1 MGKVLGKGLEAIIKT
16 NNTEENSRYLQG
28 QIDIN
33 KIIPNE
39 NQPRQLFDDDKMKEL
54 IQSINKNG
62 ILQPITVR
70 EMANQTYQIIAGERR
85 YRAAIEL
92 GLKWI
97 PAYTITLND
106 ESELMEYALIENIQ
120 RVNLN
125 PIEEAE
131 GYAILRGKYNLSQ
144 QEIATKVSKSRSEI
158 SNKMRLLKLPPIIKQ
173 GLRKNHITYGHAR
186 ALLMISHSTDMIRI
200 YHQIIKNNLS
210 VRESET
216 LIKKFKNTQKYI
228 PPTIISQ
235 EKQEMEDFVETLN
248 PYLKTKISTKFNK
261 KKGGSLN
268 IHFSSL
274 KELVRIIKKIK
285 NEQ

>member
-1 MGKVLGKGLEAIIKT
+1 MGKVLGKGLEAIIKS
-16 NNTEENSRYLQG
+16 NNAEENSRYLKG

-33 KIIPNE
+33 KIIPNA

-54 IQSINKNG
+54 IQSIKDNG

-70 EMANQTYQIIAGERR
+70 ETPDQTYQIIAGERR

-131 GYAILRGKYNLSQ
+131 GY
-144 QEIATKVSKSRSEI
+144 VHHRSHC
-158 SNKMRLLKLPPIIKQ
+158 
-173 GLRKNHITYGHAR
+173 GAC
-186 ALLMISHSTDMIRI
+186 
-200 YHQIIKNNLS
+200 
-210 VRESET
+210 
-216 LIKKFKNTQKYI
+216 
-228 PPTIISQ
+228 
-235 EKQEMEDFVETLN
+235 
-248 PYLKTKISTKFNK
+248 
-261 KKGGSLN
+261 
-268 IHFSSL
+268 
-274 KELVRIIKKIK
+274 
-285 NEQ
+285 